1 MTSMNKP
8 GWLRSWLQR
17 DGKARA
23 AGGPVGHNDADK
35 IAADSQTS
43 SGEAAGGEPSDDG
56 PSDET
61 AQVELI
67 DLDDRS
73 FDAGTEGGATLVD
86 FWAAWCQPC
95 TMFHPI
101 FQHAA
106 NDHDGPVRFARVDV
120 EANQRTAAMV
130 GIQSIPTVAL
140 FDVDGNEVER
150 ISGVPSRNDLDRLI
164 ARGATL
170 TDVT

>member
-17 DGKARA
+17 DDKSRA
-23 AGGPVGHNDADK
+23 AGGQFDQTDADE
-35 IAADSQTS
+35 ITGDGQAPRAATS
-43 SGEAAGGEPSDDG
+43 GEPSNRRQ
-56 PSDET
+56 PDEP
-61 AQVELI
+61 AQVQLI

-73 FDAGTEGGATLVD
+73 FDTGTEGGATVVD
-86 FWAAWCQPC
+86 FWATWCQPC
-95 TMFHPI
+95 TVFHPR

-106 NDHDGPVRFARVDV
+106 NDHDGPVRFARVDI
-120 EANQRTAAMV
+120 ENNPQIAAMV

-150 ISGVPSRNDLDRLI
+150 ITGVPSPSDLDRLI
-164 ARGATL
+164 ARGAALAEAT
-170 TDVT
+170 

>member
-1 MTSMNKP
+1 M
-8 GWLRSWLQR
+8 Q
-17 DGKARA
+17 
-23 AGGPVGHNDADK
+23 
-35 IAADSQTS
+35 
-43 SGEAAGGEPSDDG
+43 
-56 PSDET
+56 
-61 AQVELI
+61 LI

-73 FDAGTEGGATLVD
+73 FDTGTEGGATVVD

-120 EANQRTAAMV
+120 EANPQIAALV

-140 FDVDGNEVER
+140 FDVDGSEVER

-164 ARGATL
+164 ARGTALAEAT
-170 TDVT
+170 